1 MTKCNMIIEYSNTIY
16 VVRLKRNR
24 HQRPNHKLMVTNFLF
39 FPGFPPK
46 AYKICFLIFLLF
58 HVINRP
64 RFICASLFFFS
75 FLF

>member
-46 AYKICFLIFLLF
+46 AYKICFLIFYCF
-58 HVINRP
+58 T
-64 RFICASLFFFS
+64 
-75 FLF
+75 